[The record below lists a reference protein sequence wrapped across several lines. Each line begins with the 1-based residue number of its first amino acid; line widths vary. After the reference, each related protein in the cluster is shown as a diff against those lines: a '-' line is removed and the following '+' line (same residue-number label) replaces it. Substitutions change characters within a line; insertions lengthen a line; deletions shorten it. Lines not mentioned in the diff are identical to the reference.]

1 MWKWY
6 QWLVPVSVSIALS
19 ATGALV
25 TQSVAAA
32 IVLYSV
38 SGVIFVGA
46 QAIPACAL
54 YGWNKKRAR
63 AKRDHVVAFSTNFD
77 RAAGMAA
84 QVASRLEDGPS
95 PKDVEDEYNVRYR
108 PLFLQYC
115 EAAKRLRFRD
125 QELEAAIARP
135 ATEKSLRDLSGKLT
149 AFAKRMRA
157 SSSS

>member
-1 MWKWY
+1 MWKLY
-6 QWLVPVSVSIALS
+6 QSLAAIWMPVALA

-25 TQSVAAA
+25 AVSRA
-32 IVLYSV
+32 IATILYWIAGIV
-38 SGVIFVGA
+38 FVGA
-46 QAIPACAL
+46 QAVPAYAL
-54 YGWNKKRAR
+54 YGWNKKHVA
-63 AKRDHVVAFSTNFD
+63 AKKDHLVAFSMNFD

-95 PKDVEDEYNVRYR
+95 PKDVEDDYDARYR

-135 ATEKSLRDLSGKLT
+135 ATEKNLRDLSGRLT